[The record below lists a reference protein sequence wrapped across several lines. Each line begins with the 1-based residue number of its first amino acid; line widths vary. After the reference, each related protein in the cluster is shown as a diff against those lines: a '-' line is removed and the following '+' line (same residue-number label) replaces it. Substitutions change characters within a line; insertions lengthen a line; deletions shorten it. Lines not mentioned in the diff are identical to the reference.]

1 MQSKFQMIRPLLVLC
16 AISTLPADAQQR
28 LKFEVVRATYGAPRA
43 AQADVTE
50 RVRSYVTNDSLSIQV
65 NAEVLGVDPVPNTAK
80 TLTVVYRQDGVRR
93 AVRAK
98 DFDTLRIGNAAIE
111 SLRITKAQY
120 GDGRRMRDVTSIL
133 NGKIAAN
140 RLELA
145 INNANLGGDPA
156 PAVKKFVTIEYEYN
170 GRAATARLAEG
181 ETLRLPDGDVAGTAA
196 PFATA
201 SLRIVKAL
209 YTGGRRGTADV
220 TTAVTSLVN
229 GDTLE
234 LAVNGSTLGIDPA
247 PGVEKTLSVE
257 YEINGQRQL
266 ATARDG
272 ETLRI
277 NKAAPASA
285 LRILGATY
293 SGGRRLSADVT
304 RAVAS
309 RVSGDSLEL
318 TVNGD
323 TLGVDP
329 APGAVK
335 TLTVEYEFNGR
346 RQTVTA
352 KDSETLMLPPVTTFV
367 VTRATYGVP
376 GRTIDATNTVNARR
390 TGLRLDMP
398 VNGESL
404 GGDPA
409 PGVVKTLTVEYEVNG
424 SRRTATARDGESLR
438 LPNRG
443 VASTALSNKGPV
455 AMAGDFGGARTACL
469 YRQPNFSGEAVCFSP
484 AQAQTAIAN
493 GHSGFRSLRLNGV
506 AAVDVYEQP
515 NYTGRGQS
523 ITADVPDLL
532 LLPGAWWRY
541 ESAAAIQSARA
552 R

>member
-201 SLRIVKAL
+201 SLRIV
-209 YTGGRRGTADV
+209 
-220 TTAVTSLVN
+220 N
-229 GDTLE
+229 
-234 LAVNGSTLGIDPA
+234 
-247 PGVEKTLSVE
+247 
-257 YEINGQRQL
+257 
-266 ATARDG
+266 
-272 ETLRI
+272 
-277 NKAAPASA
+277 
-285 LRILGATY
+285 ATY

-484 AQAQTAIAN
+484 AQAQTAIAD

-541 ESAAAIQSARA
+541 ESAATIQSARA